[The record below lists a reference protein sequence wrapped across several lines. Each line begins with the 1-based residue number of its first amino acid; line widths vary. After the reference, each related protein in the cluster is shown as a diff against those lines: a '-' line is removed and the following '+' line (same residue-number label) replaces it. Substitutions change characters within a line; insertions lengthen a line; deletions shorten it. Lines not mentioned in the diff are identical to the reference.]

1 MFRAYGSDADMQI
14 FSRCGCGEVAIT
26 GTCEPFSC
34 GQQAAAHAQQRQK
47 AQLQTDVARAEAN
60 FNEGAQ
66 GPQTCWKPQA
76 LSSVLFHSTA
86 RLKCDIPS
94 KAWQKMSCK
103 DLSNQK
109 QAL

>member
-60 FNEGAQ
+60 FNEGLAA
-66 GPQTCWKPQA
+66 GKGRGSRPADLLETTSLVVGA
-76 LSSVLFHSTA
+76 LPFDRAIEV
-86 RLKCDIPS
+86 
-94 KAWQKMSCK
+94 
-103 DLSNQK
+103 
-109 QAL
+109 